1 MGNGERTG
9 SAGLGLG
16 GRVRCE
22 KEGKGK
28 GMGNGNGNGGAS
40 DQSLHIHLTS
50 PHLTN
55 GPWRES
61 GSQGVKASAT
71 WNRPPAMGAGE
82 REWMAWDG
90 MGWNPKPPKEG
101 MRGMDKSESTA
112 HHSHSIR
119 TLGMGHGWMAG
130 WAWEH
135 RESNGR

>member
-9 SAGLGLG
+9 WAGLGG
-16 GRVRCE
+16 GVCGCE

-28 GMGNGNGNGGAS
+28 GKGIGNGNGGAS

-50 PHLTN
+50 LDKWSVE
-55 GPWRES
+55 GVRES
-61 GSQGVKASAT
+61 RSQGIRDVEPT
-71 WNRPPAMGAGE
+71 AGDGGK
-82 REWMAWDG
+82 RKGMDG

-119 TLGMGHGWMAG
+119 TWGMGHGWMAG

>member
-1 MGNGERTG
+1 MGRER
-9 SAGLGLG
+9 ARLGWAWG

-28 GMGNGNGNGGAS
+28 GIGNGNGNGGAS

-61 GSQGVKASAT
+61 GSHGVKESRQPRRGT
-71 WNRPPAMGAGE
+71 DRRRWGQEKGNGWHG
-82 REWMAWDG
+82 MAWDG
-90 MGWNPKPPKEG
+90 TQNRRKRECEGWTSRNQQLTTPSRYE
-101 MRGMDKSESTA
+101 
-112 HHSHSIR
+112 
-119 TLGMGHGWMAG
+119 HGAWGMAG